1 MSVKI
6 NMKLI
11 RFIITS
17 VYLSLFIFLAAS
29 LFLGDT
35 SYKAYDEL
43 ESYKETLAANVK
55 ELENINHNLKKQCEA
70 LGSSEEM
77 LLQARSM
84 GLVSRQE
91 RVVIIDNASYG
102 VFSYDLGGRYSSNIK
117 DYNRIININ
126 NLRICSIAI
135 AIVLTMLIYSF
146 LGLRHGNKVRKSRPT
161 ENTIPDIAE

>member
-70 LGSSEEM
+70 LGSSEGNSSEQIREQTQTGVPVTKPVRPSYSERAY
-77 LLQARSM
+77 LRVLCTTDACFQRS
-84 GLVSRQE
+84 
-91 RVVIIDNASYG
+91 
-102 VFSYDLGGRYSSNIK
+102 F
-117 DYNRIININ
+117 
-126 NLRICSIAI
+126 ICSLQNSCSKA
-135 AIVLTMLIYSF
+135 
-146 LGLRHGNKVRKSRPT
+146 
-161 ENTIPDIAE
+161 